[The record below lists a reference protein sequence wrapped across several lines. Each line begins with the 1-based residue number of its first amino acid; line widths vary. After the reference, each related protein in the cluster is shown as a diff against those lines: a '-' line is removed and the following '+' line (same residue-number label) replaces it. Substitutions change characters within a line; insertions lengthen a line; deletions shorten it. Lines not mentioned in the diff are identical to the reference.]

1 VLHFDLEAHGLEVIG
16 HELAELGVV
25 VDDEEAHGEKVVPAS
40 LPASLFTQSRQIC
53 LSRVK
58 RA

>member
-1 VLHFDLEAHGLEVIG
+1 MVECDADILVCKATWKLVQTGMS
-16 HELAELGVV
+16 
-25 VDDEEAHGEKVVPAS
+25 AS
-40 LPASLFTQSRQIC
+40 PFTQSRQIC